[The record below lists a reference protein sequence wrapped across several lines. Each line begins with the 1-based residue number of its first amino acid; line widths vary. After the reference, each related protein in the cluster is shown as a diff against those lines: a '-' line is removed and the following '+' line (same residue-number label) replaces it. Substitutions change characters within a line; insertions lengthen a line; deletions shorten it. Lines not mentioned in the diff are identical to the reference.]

1 MGDIEQNGNEATNT
15 VGAEVDGK
23 VTESRPGSH
32 WRVWSCVEA
41 LVSETSSST
50 PSKPNRMMME
60 PYRSTTEQVAS
71 ILELWGRQWA
81 GNLSW
86 GSMLNKRTLHHEA
99 EECIV
104 ALYFLRQWMLTS
116 TRRDTEE
123 NRFIAVDV
131 CGGKG
136 IFSMMLSYMA
146 SEFWQPEDAKRDEHI
161 HPRKLEK
168 IILLEKA
175 THIDWMHIEEA
186 NERGLSEKKNY
197 PAIEIWPDTNLH
209 AYDTLIE
216 KYQALSSAHSNIPLA
231 MTGIH
236 LCKMLSPS
244 LVSLVNGL
252 GPLLCPYLCLA
263 PCCLPRVVINPLS
276 TKEGGN
282 GAEKTISINDHET
295 NEARESRLDH
305 NRRKNAARNRFACY
319 LCQSKRHWVKQC
331 PRMELMS
338 DGERANVM
346 EAALAS
352 IPCWICGVVG
362 HFKNDCPTPEAD
374 RITTQLPPTVTWNVS
389 NIITSPAPYEKY
401 CELLATHVNIGTQPE
416 SCHNG
421 LKNTKRVAANIQVVE
436 AGLTDTSY
444 HELNWNSRRKSI
456 FIIAGR

>member
-1 MGDIEQNGNEATNT
+1 MENTEQNGSAATNV
-15 VGAEVDGK
+15 VGAEADGE

-41 LVSETSSST
+41 LVSETSST

-60 PYRSTTEQVAS
+60 PYRYTTQQVAS

-81 GNLSW
+81 GDASW

-104 ALYFLRQWMLTS
+104 ALYFLRQWMTTG
-116 TRRDTEE
+116 TRSDAEE

-146 SEFWQPEDAKRDEHI
+146 SEVWQSEDTKRVGQLQ
-161 HPRKLEK
+161 PRKLEK

-186 NERGLSEKKNY
+186 NGRASSGKKSF
-197 PAIEIWPDTNLH
+197 PTIEIWPNTNLH
-209 AYDTLIE
+209 AYDALIE
-216 KYQALSSAHSNIPLA
+216 KYQTLSTANGNLPLA

-252 GPLLCPYLCLA
+252 GPLQCPYLCLA
-263 PCCLPRVVINPLS
+263 PCCLPRVVLNPLS
-276 TKEGGN
+276 TKEGGK
-282 GAEKTISINDHET
+282 GAPKTILIYGQET
-295 NEARESRLDH
+295 NEERESRLDH

-331 PRMELMS
+331 PQMESMS
-338 DGERANVM
+338 DGERGKVM

-352 IPCWICGVVG
+352 IPCWICGVIG
-362 HFKNDCPTPEAD
+362 HFKNDCPAPPEAA
-374 RITTQLPPTVTWNVS
+374 RITTLNPPTVVMRVS
-389 NIITSPAPYEKY
+389 EIMTSPAPYEKY
-401 CELLATHVNIGTQPE
+401 CKLLAAHINLG
-416 SCHNG
+416 HD
-421 LKNTKRVAANIQVVE
+421 LKSMKHAAPNLQVVE
-436 AGLTDTSY
+436 AGLTDTSS

-456 FIIAGR
+456 FIVAAR